1 MPTRQ
6 RSAQAMDTQRPAGSV
21 ERPTLRVHCFGT
33 LRVSYG
39 DSAVDGFESQK
50 VRGLFAY
57 LACHRG
63 QPLSRDHLAAVFWPG
78 KDEEA
83 ARRNLRQSLYN
94 LRSLFPRERPAIL
107 ANRQALELD
116 PELVAW
122 IDVLAFEEAL
132 ERGGPSDAAG
142 DRLDTHRLSEAVSLY
157 RGDFLS
163 GFQIKDSE
171 EFEYWLAAEQ
181 GRLREKAVA
190 ALRLLI
196 DSYLERGEHRPGIQ
210 YAQRLVAIDP
220 LSEDAHQKLM
230 RLYSLSGRRSRALAQ
245 YEELARV
252 LRRELDVEP
261 LEETTA
267 LQQRILRQESTHP
280 LGTGSGEDSGPVI
293 PMTGRRA
300 EYEQLERCMHAALAG
315 GHVLTLVEG
324 ESGVGKTRLI
334 RSLLDALSSQPGTL
348 VLKGSCLDVLPES
361 FQPLSRALRSVLV
374 QGPDVSAGLLRR
386 LDPETLSALA
396 LLAPELSALEPSLPG
411 VRGAGTPERRRHRLY
426 QAIVRFLTALC
437 DGTDGLPCRVALLLD
452 DLERA
457 DPAIPELLRHLSTQ
471 LKHQPLWIVGACSRD
486 RLAEGTPL
494 RQLLDEMEPAH
505 VVHLRRLDRNSV
517 FEIASSLVTTAQAEP
532 LADFL
537 HRSSQGLP
545 HALAESINLLR
556 DRGLLRPE
564 SGRWSFAASS
574 IGEVQLKL
582 GDLRGLI
589 AARVQHLP
597 YSARRLASLAAVA
610 GSRFEAGLIA
620 AAAEEHP
627 VVCDVAFDIMLQR
640 WLIRRSPERWYHR
653 QRPPV
658 GVDREPIFFE
668 FSSESIWKAIYGD
681 IQTTRRRIMHREIG
695 ETLKREHA
703 ADPLPACESLAHHFR
718 AAGLHEQAAGYLA
731 LAASKAER
739 CGATETALYYYG
751 LAEEEIE
758 AGLRRA
764 NANEKARLERERER
778 LREQRQKLRPAL

>member
-1 MPTRQ
+1 MAAWQ
-6 RSAQAMDTQRPAGSV
+6 RSSQTTARARIV
-21 ERPTLRVHCFGT
+21 EIEERPGLRVHCFGT
-33 LRVSYG
+33 LRVSWAG
-39 DSAVDGFESQK
+39 NAVDGFESQK

-57 LACHRG
+57 LVCHRG
-63 QPLSRDHLAAVFWPG
+63 QALSRDHLAAVFWPG

-107 ANRQALELD
+107 ANRHSVELD
-116 PELVAW
+116 SQLDAW

-132 ERGGPSDAAG
+132 ERGGSSGGGG

-157 RGDFLS
+157 RGDFLA
-163 GFQIKDSE
+163 GFQVRDSE

-181 GRLREKAVA
+181 GRLREQAVA

-196 DSYLERGEHRPGIQ
+196 DRYLERGEHRPGIQ

-267 LQQRILRQESTHP
+267 LQQKILRLEASQP
-280 LGTGSGEDSGPVI
+280 LGSGSGEDSSPVI
-293 PMTGRRA
+293 PMAGRRG
-300 EYEQLERCMHAALAG
+300 EYEQLESCMHSALAG
-315 GHVLTLVEG
+315 SSLFTLVEG
-324 ESGVGKTRLI
+324 EPGTGKTRLI

-374 QGPDVSAGLLRR
+374 QGPAASSGLLRR
-386 LDPETLSALA
+386 LDAETLSALA
-396 LLAPELSALEPSLPG
+396 LIAPELNAIEPSLPSS
-411 VRGAGTPERRRHRLY
+411 RGASPERRRQRLY
-426 QAIVRFLTALC
+426 QAIERFLISLC
-437 DGTDGLPCRVALLLD
+437 EGTGGVPCRVALLLD

-457 DPAIPELLRHLSTQ
+457 DPALPELLRHLSTP
-471 LKHQPLWIVGACSRD
+471 LREQPIWIVGACSRD
-486 RLAEGTPL
+486 RLAEGSPL
-494 RQLLDEMEPAH
+494 RQLLDEVDPGH
-505 VVHLRRLDRNSV
+505 VVRLGRLHRDSV
-517 FEIASSLVTTAQAEP
+517 YEIASSLVGTGQAET
-532 LADFL
+532 LAEFL

-545 HALAESINLLR
+545 HALADSVNLLR
-556 DRGLLRPE
+556 DRGLLRPD
-564 SGRWSFAASS
+564 SGRWSLVESS
-574 IGEVQLKL
+574 LGEVQLKL

-620 AAAEEHP
+620 IAAEEHP
-627 VVCDVAFDIMLQR
+627 VVCDIAFDIMLQR

-653 QRPPV
+653 QRPAN
-658 GVDREPIFFE
+658 GAEREPVFYE
-668 FSSESIWKAIYGD
+668 FSSESIWKAIYAD
-681 IQTTRRRIMHREIG
+681 IQTTRRRLMHRQVG
-695 ETLKREHA
+695 ETLEREHA
-703 ADPLPACESLAHHFR
+703 ADPLPACESLAYHFR
-718 AAGLHEQAAGYLA
+718 AAGLHRQAMGYLA
-731 LAASKAER
+731 LAAAKAER

-751 LAEEEIE
+751 LAEEAIE
-758 AGLRRA
+758 MGLRRA
-764 NANEKARLERERER
+764 STAEKARYERERER
-778 LREQRQKLRPAL
+778 LRQQRGKLRPAV